1 MRIPGLL
8 PADFHSGCNASR
20 AREMTHG
27 GPATA
32 LAKTCIAG
40 GSRGPLRPSW
50 HRGARGHDAARQAA
64 QRRPRDRE
72 DDRRGQVGRLRGAGA
87 TSSRRAGAWMARL
100 ARRRT
105 RPMPCSTADRAS
117 ASAGSAR
124 RGSSA
129 HRRCTCSKI
138 RPKCFESCNHIRAEL
153 GKTRRE
159 QDSKD

>member
-1 MRIPGLL
+1 MFVN
-8 PADFHSGCNASR
+8 PADFHSGRNASR

-40 GSRGPLRPSW
+40 GSRGPLRPSQ
-50 HRGARGHDAARQAA
+50 HRGARGRDAARQAA

-72 DDRRGQVGRLRGAGA
+72 DDRQGQVGRFEGAGA
-87 TSSRRAGAWMARL
+87 TSFRRAGAWMARL

-124 RGSSA
+124 RRSSA

-159 QDSKD
+159 QDPKD